1 MHESGDFYLF
11 MGGGPLI
18 LCAHSAELDGL
29 LGDGKDGEDWGY
41 VVKQPEGSGLF
52 KVQKGLKWISSSASL
67 L

>member
-1 MHESGDFYLF
+1 MRGIGVGAAFDVKME
-11 MGGGPLI
+11 
-18 LCAHSAELDGL
+18 CAHSAEVDGL